1 MPSSYTANGGIEL
14 PANGEQSATWG
25 DTVNDNMNILD
36 RITNGI
42 GVISLSGTTH
52 TLTTSNGA
60 LSDGQYKVL
69 VLAGSPTGTNTITVT
84 PNDGQHVYFVKNAS
98 GQTATFSQG
107 TGSNVSVANGKT
119 AIIYCDG
126 SGSGANVVDLT
137 GTLAMTAAAITSGTI
152 NGTSIGATSAST
164 GAFTS
169 LSASTG
175 DFVTLSVGSAAITAT
190 PAELNTLDGITATT
204 AELNTLDGFTGA
216 VADLN
221 YAKDLR
227 ATGVTTTEF
236 DYLDGVTSAIQ
247 TQIDT
252 KAPLA
257 GPTFTGA
264 VNAGDKVVLGSW
276 EIVDTSNIL
285 YFKYGGATKFKLDT
299 GGNLT
304 VYGDVTAKDTSI

>member
-25 DTVNDNMNILD
+25 DTVNDNMSILD

-107 TGSNVSVANGKT
+107 SGSNVSVANGKT

-137 GTLAMTAAAITSGTI
+137 GTLAVTAAAITSGTI

-164 GAFTS
+164 GNFT
-169 LSASTG
+169 
-175 DFVTLSVGSAAITAT
+175 TLSINGTAITSTA
-190 PAELNTLDGITATT
+190 AELNKLDGVTATT
-204 AELNTLDGFTGA
+204 AELNI
-216 VADLN
+216 
-221 YAKDLR
+221 
-227 ATGVTTTEF
+227 
-236 DYLDGVTSAIQ
+236 LDGVTATTAELNILDGVTATTAELNYVDGVTSNIQ
-247 TQIDT
+247 TQLGT

-257 GPTFTGA
+257 GPTFTGT

>member
-107 TGSNVSVANGKT
+107 SGSNVSVANGKT

-164 GAFTS
+164 GNFT
-169 LSASTG
+169 
-175 DFVTLSVGSAAITAT
+175 TLSVNGTAITAT

-204 AELNTLDGFTGA
+204 AELNLLDGFTGT
-216 VADLN
+216 VDDLN

-227 ATGVTTTEF
+227 ATGVTSTEF
-236 DYLDGVTSAIQ
+236 DYLDGVTSNIQ
-247 TQIDT
+247 TQLGT

-257 GPTFTGA
+257 GPTFTGT

>member
-14 PANGEQSATWG
+14 PANGEQNATWG

-69 VLAGSPTGTNTITVT
+69 VLAGAPTGTNTITVT

-107 TGSNVSVANGKT
+107 SGSNVSVANGKT

-137 GTLAMTAAAITSGTI
+137 GTLAVTAAAITSGTI

-164 GAFTS
+164 GNFT
-169 LSASTG
+169 
-175 DFVTLSVGSAAITAT
+175 TLSVNGTAITAT

-204 AELNTLDGFTGA
+204 AELNI
-216 VADLN
+216 
-221 YAKDLR
+221 
-227 ATGVTTTEF
+227 
-236 DYLDGVTSAIQ
+236 LDGVTATTAELNYVDGVTSNIQ
-247 TQIDT
+247 TQLGT

-257 GPTFTGA
+257 SPTFTGA
-264 VNAGDKVVLGSW
+264 VNAGDSITLGSW
-276 EIVDTSNIL
+276 VIFDDSGSNL
-285 YFKYGGATKFKLDT
+285 YFQYN
-299 GGNLT
+299 GNN
-304 VYGDVTAKDTSI
+304 VFRIDGSGNIYAEGDMTAYIGV

>member
-107 TGSNVSVANGKT
+107 SGSNVSVANGKT

-137 GTLAMTAAAITSGTI
+137 GTLAVTAAAITSGTI

-164 GAFTS
+164 GNFT
-169 LSASTG
+169 
-175 DFVTLSVGSAAITAT
+175 TLSVNGTAITAT

-204 AELNTLDGFTGA
+204 AELNI
-216 VADLN
+216 
-221 YAKDLR
+221 
-227 ATGVTTTEF
+227 
-236 DYLDGVTSAIQ
+236 LDGVTATTAELNYVDGVTSNIQ
-247 TQIDT
+247 TQLGT

-257 GPTFTGA
+257 SPTFTGA
-264 VNAGDKVVLGSW
+264 VNAGDSITLGSW
-276 EIVDTSNIL
+276 VIFDDGGSNL
-285 YFKYGGATKFKLDT
+285 YFQYS
-299 GGNLT
+299 GNN
-304 VYGDVTAKDTSI
+304 VFRIDGSGNIYAEGDMTAYIGV